1 MGPRAFTGP
10 RGKNGK
16 QGQLKIIVGPN
27 TYASCFQYKVTD
39 FNVYSQDQIFEPGA
53 VAVVEEIHIQKGCLD
68 QETLFESSFAKMNGF
83 SR

>member
-1 MGPRAFTGP
+1 MGPRGFTGP

-39 FNVYSQDQIFEPGA
+39 FNVYSQDQIFEPGE
-53 VAVVEEIHIQKGCLD
+53 VAVVEEIHIQKVGGMPGPGNLVRV
-68 QETLFESSFAKMNGF
+68 FI
-83 SR
+83 R